1 VDVVEWSRALVVRL
15 SEWCCSVSMVWV
27 QINKYAIL
35 DYHSIEILCFRSE
48 LAGVSFL
55 LQQWL
60 LWTILRKVIRTIGL
74 SIYWA
79 FGLSGPRTIELS
91 EYRTIWHS
99 DYWAFGLSGGHL
111 FNIVILCECNSSE
124 FFGPIVFIFNR
135 MVGHDE

>member
-1 VDVVEWSRALVVRL
+1 MIALNDFTEGHSDYWTFDLL
-15 SEWCCSVSMVWV
+15 S
-27 QINKYAIL
+27 
-35 DYHSIEILCFRSE
+35 
-48 LAGVSFL
+48 
-55 LQQWL
+55 
-60 LWTILRKVIRTIGL
+60 
-74 SIYWA
+74 

-91 EYRTIWHS
+91 ECRTIWHS